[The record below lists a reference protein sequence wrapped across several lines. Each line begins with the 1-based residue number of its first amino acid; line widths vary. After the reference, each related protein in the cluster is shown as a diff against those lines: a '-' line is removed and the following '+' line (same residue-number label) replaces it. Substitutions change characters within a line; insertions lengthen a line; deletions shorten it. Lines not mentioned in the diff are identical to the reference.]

1 MLLFD
6 IAPLDTK
13 PKAMQNRKWMLEKV
27 QRNVDTGLNPCK
39 KLSAIKKGWTPG
51 IFWNG
56 YLSLEISCL
65 VFSGDRIY
73 LRRTKMVL
81 RLDR

>member
-6 IAPLDTK
+6 NVTLDTK

-39 KLSAIKKGWTPG
+39 KLSTI
-51 IFWNG
+51 I
-56 YLSLEISCL
+56 
-65 VFSGDRIY
+65 
-73 LRRTKMVL
+73 
-81 RLDR
+81 